1 MTWKLQLLIASQMA
15 NRATIEPVGESE
27 TIEFH
32 PEGVALFT
40 PNDSCFGMS
49 LSDLVNEVKP
59 RITNYGDNVILEPH
73 DGCLPK
79 ATGGEVD
86 EQRMLYENSI
96 WLIDC
101 ACVVRKELRQ
111 DFMYL
116 IRTFPWE
123 GNIIIW
129 VDDQLHHLSE
139 DDRTELENIST
150 KPDIVYEKER
160 LVTKVEDYMEYSANP
175 TFGCGNIIEWRNE
188 VHRIQRGL
196 G

>member
-1 MTWKLQLLIASQMA
+1 MA
-15 NRATIEPVGESE
+15 NRATIDPVEEDE

-40 PNDSCFGMS
+40 PNSSCYGMS
-49 LSDLVNEVKP
+49 LSDVVNEIQP
-59 RITNYGDNVILEPH
+59 HITNYGDSVVLEPH
-73 DGCLPK
+73 NGCLSQ
-79 ATGGEVD
+79 AIEGEID
-86 EQRMLYENSI
+86 DHRLLYENSI

-101 ACVVRKELRQ
+101 DCVVKQ
-111 DFMYL
+111 DLFSDFKYL

-129 VDDQLHHLSE
+129 VDSQIHNLTDADE
-139 DDRTELENIST
+139 TELETFST
-150 KPDIVYEKER
+150 KPDVVYSKQR
-160 LVTKVEDYMEYSANP
+160 LLTKVEDYLEYSANP

-188 VHRIQRGL
+188 VHRIQKTL